1 MNHRFNKTEAI
12 VLNSIQFGEGHKIIN
27 LFTKSFGKL
36 EASAFGSRKTKSRF
50 GSKLEP
56 FTISQFLLYH
66 KDEDSPYAIKEADV
80 RFQDTSI
87 SADYQKYS
95 VAHALIEPVILFVE
109 KGQVENNLYNLL
121 SDALKVL
128 SKIPVIKSM
137 YLLSMYDIKFI
148 TIMGYTPDVS
158 LCKKCGCQVSNAFVY
173 MDQYYGF
180 PICGR
185 CKSGTSIHVVSGTLR
200 FIHWANE
207 SPITLSEKVT
217 MEKKTL
223 LNIRSII
230 EHLYLH
236 TFHKKPQSWKQL
248 VSFY

>member
-1 MNHRFNKTEAI
+1 MNHRFSKTKAI
-12 VLNSIQFGEGHKIIN
+12 VLNSIQFGEGHKVIN
-27 LFTKSFGKL
+27 LLTESFGKL

-50 GSKLEP
+50 GSKLDP

-66 KDEDSPYAIKEADV
+66 KSEDSPYTIKEVDV
-80 RFQDTSI
+80 RFQDPSI
-87 SADYQKYS
+87 SADYQKYC
-95 VAHALIEPVILFVE
+95 VAHALIEPIILFVE
-109 KGQVENNLYNLL
+109 KGQVESNLYNLL
-121 SDALKVL
+121 SDALKAL
-128 SKIPVIKSM
+128 SKIPVIKSL
-137 YLLSMYDIKFI
+137 YLLSMYDVKFI

-158 LCKKCGCQVSNAFVY
+158 ICKKCSRQVNNEFVY

-180 PICGR
+180 PICKR
-185 CKSGTSIHVVSGTLR
+185 CKSSTNIHVVPGTLR
-200 FIHWANE
+200 FILWANE

-223 LNIRSII
+223 HNIRSII